1 VLVGAPAIGHT
12 GAPLVSRR
20 VRELPHRF
28 PIARLKTSQEQRLF
42 GTDGIRGRFGEGW
55 LTVGAVSALGRA
67 IGTVLV
73 RKDGREC
80 GRALVGHDG
89 RRSGPALEAAIARG
103 LGAAGCSVTSAG
115 LITTPG
121 LAVLG
126 RLKGFDIAVMISAS
140 HNPAEDNGIKVF
152 RAADKLP
159 DETEDEIEAELREAP
174 GAVVDGVVPELDPAL
189 ENAYLAH
196 LMQAAGGLKLDGLSI
211 VIDCANGGGSRIAP
225 RILGRLGAHVIS
237 MAAEPDGDNINQDCG
252 STHPSGVQ
260 EAVRLHSA
268 ELGIA
273 LDGDGDRCMLVDEHG
288 ALVNGD
294 GILTVLARDRA
305 QRGAFPDPRIVAT
318 VMSNRGLHRALR
330 EVGVQVV
337 TVGVGDRRVVEALR
351 REQLE
356 LGGEQSGHVVF
367 GSENFHVGDGI
378 YTALRVLEVLRSRK
392 APLSELA
399 RAYRPLP
406 QVLVNVPVQ
415 RKPNL
420 SDVPSVMDEVR
431 RIEAEL
437 GEDGRVL
444 LRYSGT
450 EPLAR
455 VMVEGPDE
463 DHVRSRAQE
472 LASCIAREIGA

>member
-1 VLVGAPAIGHT
+1 MKST
-12 GAPLVSRR
+12 R
-20 VRELPHRF
+20 
-28 PIARLKTSQEQRLF
+28 EQRLF

-55 LTVGAVSALGRA
+55 LTLASVSALGQA
-67 IGTVLV
+67 IGGVLQ
-73 RKDGREC
+73 RGRPRV
-80 GRALVGHDG
+80 GGTALVGHDG
-89 RRSGPALEAAIARG
+89 RRSGPGLEAALARG
-103 LGAAGCSVTSAG
+103 LAARGYTVTSAG

-121 LAVLG
+121 LALLA
-126 RLKGFDIAVMISAS
+126 RLKGFDLAVMISAS

-152 RAADKLP
+152 GPDAEKLP
-159 DETEDEIEAELREAP
+159 DESEDEIEAELHAHP
-174 GAVVDGVVPELDPAL
+174 DSIDAGPLPAHDPAL

-196 LMQAAGGLKLDGLSI
+196 LLEAASGLTLSGLSI
-211 VIDCANGGGSRIAP
+211 VLDCANGGGSRVAP
-225 RILGRLGAHVIS
+225 RILGRLGAHVVPLAS
-237 MAAEPDGDNINQDCG
+237 EPDGDNINQDCG
-252 STHPSGVQ
+252 STHPAALQ

-268 ELGIA
+268 DLGIA

-305 QRGAFPDPRIVAT
+305 ERHAFEDARIVAT

-330 EVGVQVV
+330 EVGVGVV

-351 REQLE
+351 RERLV
-356 LGGEQSGHVVF
+356 LGGEQSGHIVF
-367 GSENFHVGDGI
+367 GPENHYVGDGT
-378 YTALRVLEVLRSRK
+378 YTALRVLAVLQARGAR
-392 APLSELA
+392 LSELA
-399 RAYRPLP
+399 QAYRAFP
-406 QVLVNVPVQ
+406 QVLVNVPVG

-420 SDVPSVMDEVR
+420 ADVPRVMDLVHS
-431 RIEAEL
+431 IEAEL

-463 DHVRSRAQE
+463 AHIRKRAQE
-472 LASCIAREIGA
+472 LAHRIAREIGA